1 MGFKLFIGSVRNIDI
16 IGVELE
22 IDFMSGI
29 GLSTSFPWN
38 CIFHPI
44 PKSQKGEMIHLTLV
58 PREKSST
65 SALSVFDS
73 FDVLR

>member
-44 PKSQKGEMIHLTLV
+44 PKSQKGEMIHLTSGAARKVLHM
-58 PREKSST
+58 
-65 SALSVFDS
+65 ALSVFDS